1 MLVIKMTKRFTLL
14 SLVLSSVLWAQSGG
28 GTVNGGSSGQFA
40 YYFSDGTAVGGHTLT
55 PGDIPALNYLGDSGT
70 NGPLKRTSPN
80 TTAPALYSD
89 IVALFNSGSCSG
101 YLKSDGTCATSA
113 SSSSSSGNFAVG
125 SPSVPSYISLFTADA
140 GSQALVLTPHEPAAK
155 QVDLVVE
162 GFSNPGDATRLNQ
175 VMRFGWN
182 INGGGGLLDGSTPGL
197 SDEWE
202 SHWCPGAGDTH
213 CYMERHIAFV
223 DTSSHIRRPL
233 TIQMDKT
240 NPATINSGLMFS
252 NLNFNA
258 TDNTQRLQVTL
269 PSGTGLATMNMIGQ
283 FRISFNTNN
292 FVAIQQQNAAG
303 NAYIPLIWAD
313 NSNLVQVGGG
323 NASGINLG
331 APLQQTVFANNRGL
345 LWKDS
350 SGAGRLVLNLDNGNN
365 LSFGNAAGGQ
375 LQINAAAGKQIRF
388 ENNNFTSYIASM
400 FENTQNTA
408 FGSNIDRNYKVAI
421 EKSGSAGTLYVKD
434 ETALTGSTR
443 VLFDI
448 GAADTN
454 STTIFTLNG
463 LMKFAGLNATGSG
476 TALLGANSPA
486 LNTSSPYTWIA
497 VTTADGSKA
506 YIPAWK

>member
-1 MLVIKMTKRFTLL
+1 
-14 SLVLSSVLWAQSGG
+14 
-28 GTVNGGSSGQFA
+28 
-40 YYFSDGTAVGGHTLT
+40 
-55 PGDIPALNYLGDSGT
+55 
-70 NGPLKRTSPN
+70 
-80 TTAPALYSD
+80 
-89 IVALFNSGSCSG
+89 
-101 YLKSDGTCATSA
+101 
-113 SSSSSSGNFAVG
+113 
-125 SPSVPSYISLFTADA
+125 
-140 GSQALVLTPHEPAAK
+140 
-155 QVDLVVE
+155 
-162 GFSNPGDATRLNQ
+162 
-175 VMRFGWN
+175 
-182 INGGGGLLDGSTPGL
+182 
-197 SDEWE
+197 
-202 SHWCPGAGDTH
+202 
-213 CYMERHIAFV
+213 
-223 DTSSHIRRPL
+223 
-233 TIQMDKT
+233 
-240 NPATINSGLMFS
+240 
-252 NLNFNA
+252 
-258 TDNTQRLQVTL
+258 
-269 PSGTGLATMNMIGQ
+269 MNMIGQ